1 LLSKEGK
8 NYCDAVLNE
17 LEKNTIYIH
26 RMQLWLAIALPAY
39 ADLEWQCSM
48 TELAIEQNPTHGFT
62 APSEGGEVQ
71 AGNPLPIG
79 GAHQYGDGVNFVLFS
94 RHATR
99 IRLEFYRN
107 ASDSSPSKI
116 IDLDPARHRTGDVW
130 HVWVRGIPS
139 GQLYGYRIE
148 GPYQP
153 EEGHRFNPHKLLL
166 DPFARA
172 LACVEDWDFSAAR
185 GYDSSSSLT
194 DLSISTVD
202 NAGTT
207 PKCIFTNDHFD
218 WEMDSPP
225 KHSASDTVIYETHV
239 RGLTIH
245 PSSGVAHPGTFT
257 GLTEK
262 IPYLQDLGVTAIELM
277 PVLEFNENESI
288 RLNPVTGEKLKNY
301 WGYNP
306 VAYFA
311 PKESYSIDGSHRRQ
325 TVEFREMV
333 KAFHRAGIEVILD
346 IVLNHT
352 AEGNE
357 TGPTISLRGIENSI
371 FYMLQENGRRYYKD
385 FTGVGNTLNANHPI
399 VRQFVMLVLRHWV
412 MHMHVDGFRFDLASV
427 LGRDEHGNILRNAP
441 LLEEIAED
449 PILRDVKL
457 IAEAWDAGGAYQVGS
472 FSTQRWTEWNGRFR
486 DDVRRFWIGDA
497 GMMGS
502 FASRI
507 CGSSDLYQA
516 SGKGPASS
524 LNFVT
529 SHDGFTLND
538 LVSYKQ
544 KHNDENG
551 EYGRDGIDANYSDNC
566 GAEGPSD
573 DAVVE
578 GMRNRL
584 IKTFLL
590 TLFISRGV
598 PMLLGG
604 DEFRRTQRG
613 NNNAYCQDNAVSWF
627 DWSLVEKHKEIR
639 RFTRGMIAFRRTHSV
654 LRREVFYTDADIKWF
669 APNGATPDWMDQ
681 RQKSFACLILGN
693 GEPDL
698 LLMFNADTRSV
709 DFSIPAL
716 PASKIW
722 RLAVDTSRTA
732 PDDLYETGNEPSM
745 QGQISFR
752 VEPRSSAI
760 LLTDG

>member
-1 LLSKEGK
+1 MESDQPNLSGLFMNLGTMNIVQIADGSSMAEAASKQDKSATLEVPSQNG
-8 NYCDAVLNE
+8 DVL
-17 LEKNTIYIH
+17 
-26 RMQLWLAIALPAY
+26 
-39 ADLEWQCSM
+39 
-48 TELAIEQNPTHGFT
+48 
-62 APSEGGEVQ
+62 
-71 AGNPLPIG
+71 AGSPVPW
-79 GAHQYGDGVNFVLFS
+79 GAHQRGEGVNFALFS

-99 IRLEFYRN
+99 VRLELYQN
-107 ASDSSPSKI
+107 ADDSTPTSI
-116 IDLDPARHRTGDVW
+116 IDLDPVRHRTGDIW
-130 HVWVRGIPS
+130 HVWVRGIPV

-166 DPFARA
+166 DPYARA
-172 LACVEDWDFSAAR
+172 IAGVENWDLLAAR
-185 GYDSSSSLT
+185 GYDSSSRLT
-194 DLSISTVD
+194 DLSISTAD

-207 PKCIFTNDHFD
+207 PKCIVTREDFD
-218 WEMDSPP
+218 WEMDEPP
-225 KHSASDTVIYETHV
+225 KHSASDMVIYETHV
-239 RGLTIH
+239 RGFTIH
-245 PSSGVAHPGTFT
+245 PSSKVERPGTFI

-262 IPYLQDLGVTAIELM
+262 IPYLKDLGVTAIELM
-277 PVLEFNENESI
+277 PVLEFNENELM
-288 RLNPVTGEKLKNY
+288 RLNPITTEKLRNY

-306 VAYFA
+306 VALFA
-311 PKESYSIDGSHRRQ
+311 PKQSYSVGGGPGQQ
-325 TVEFREMV
+325 TLEFREMV
-333 KAFHRAGIEVILD
+333 RAFHRAGIEVILD

-352 AEGNE
+352 AEGDE
-357 TGPTISLRGIENSI
+357 LGPTICLRGIENSI
-371 FYMLQENGRRYYKD
+371 FYMLQENCLRYYKD
-385 FTGVGNTLNANHPI
+385 FTGTGNTLNANHPV
-399 VRQFVMLVLRHWV
+399 VRQIVIRVLRYWV

-427 LGRDEHGNILRNAP
+427 LGRDEHGDILRNAP
-441 LLEEIAED
+441 LLDVIAED

-472 FSTQRWTEWNGRFR
+472 FSTQRWGEWNGRFR

-507 CGSSDLYQA
+507 CGSSDLYQT
-516 SGKGPASS
+516 SGKGPGSS
-524 LNFVT
+524 VNFVT

-551 EYGRDGIDANYSDNC
+551 EYSRDGSDANYSDNC
-566 GAEGPSD
+566 GVEGPSD
-573 DAVVE
+573 DPAVE
-578 GMRNRL
+578 AMRNRL

-590 TLFISRGV
+590 SLFISRGI

-613 NNNAYCQDNAVSWF
+613 NNNAYCQDNGVSWF
-627 DWSLVEKHKEIR
+627 DWSLLEKHREIR
-639 RFTRGMIAFRRTHSV
+639 RFARGMIAFRRAHQV
-654 LRREVFYTDADIKWF
+654 LRREVFYTDADIKWL
-669 APNGATPDWMDQ
+669 APNGGSPDWTDS
-681 RQKSFACLILGN
+681 RQKSFACLIPGQT
-693 GEPDL
+693 EPDL
-698 LLMFNADTRSV
+698 FLMFNADTRAV

-722 RLAVDTSRTA
+722 RLAVDTSRSA
-732 PDDLYETGNEPSM
+732 PDDLFAAGKEPSM

-760 LLTDG
+760 LLTEGCEVPSED

>member
-1 LLSKEGK
+1 MA
-8 NYCDAVLNE
+8 DAAIKQNE
-17 LEKNTIYIH
+17 PDTLEA
-26 RMQLWLAIALPAY
+26 RF
-39 ADLEWQCSM
+39 E
-48 TELAIEQNPTHGFT
+48 E
-62 APSEGGEVQ
+62 GEVQ

-99 IRLEFYRN
+99 VRLELYHN
-107 ASDSSPSKI
+107 ADDSSPTKI

-130 HVWVRGIPS
+130 HVWLRGIPA

-153 EEGHRFNPHKLLL
+153 EQGHRFNPHKLLL

-185 GYDSSSSLT
+185 GYDSSSSLS
-194 DLSISTVD
+194 DLSISIVD

-218 WEMDSPP
+218 WEMDAPP
-225 KHSASDTVIYETHV
+225 KHSPSDTVIYETHV
-239 RGLTIH
+239 RGFTIH
-245 PSSGVAHPGTFT
+245 PSSGVAHPGTFI

-262 IPYLQDLGVTAIELM
+262 IPYLKDLGVTAIELM
-277 PVLEFNENESI
+277 PVLEFNENESN
-288 RLNPVTGEKLKNY
+288 RLNPITGEKLRNY

-306 VAYFA
+306 VAFFA
-311 PKESYSIDGSHRRQ
+311 PKQSYSIVGPHRRQ
-325 TVEFREMV
+325 TLEFREMI
-333 KAFHRAGIEVILD
+333 KAFHRSGIEVILD

-357 TGPTISLRGIENSI
+357 KGPTISLRGIENSI

-385 FTGVGNTLNANHPI
+385 FTGAGNTLNANHPV
-399 VRQFVMLVLRHWV
+399 VREFVTLVLRYWV

-441 LLEEIAED
+441 LLESIAED
-449 PILRDVKL
+449 PVLRDIKI

-486 DDVRRFWIGDA
+486 DHVRRFWIGDA
-497 GMMGS
+497 GMMGL

-507 CGSSDLYQA
+507 CGSSDLYQV
-516 SGKGPASS
+516 SGKGPGSS

-551 EYGRDGIDANYSDNC
+551 EYSHDGTDANYSDNC
-566 GAEGPSD
+566 GVEGPSND
-573 DAVVE
+573 PAVE

-604 DEFRRTQRG
+604 DEFRRSQRG
-613 NNNAYCQDNAVSWF
+613 NNNAYCQDNEVNWF
-627 DWSLVEKHKEIR
+627 DWSLLEKHKEIQ
-639 RFTRGMIAFRRTHSV
+639 RFTRRMIAFRRAHPV

-669 APNGATPDWMDQ
+669 APNGGIPDWTDE
-681 RQKSFACLILGN
+681 RQKSFACLILGQA
-693 GEPDL
+693 EPDL
-698 LLMFNADTRSV
+698 FLMFNADTKSV
-709 DFSIPAL
+709 DFAIPVF
-716 PASKIW
+716 PAPKIW
-722 RLAVDTSRTA
+722 RLAVDTSRSA
-732 PDDLYETGNEPSM
+732 PDDLFEAGKEPSM
-745 QGQISFR
+745 EGQISFR

-760 LLTDG
+760 LLTADGEVPSEN

>member
-1 LLSKEGK
+1 
-8 NYCDAVLNE
+8 
-17 LEKNTIYIH
+17 
-26 RMQLWLAIALPAY
+26 
-39 ADLEWQCSM
+39 M
-48 TELAIEQNPTHGFT
+48 TELAIEQSQTKSF
-62 APSEGGEVQ
+62 AALSERGEVQ
-71 AGNPLPIG
+71 AGNPLPW
-79 GAHQYGDGVNFVLFS
+79 GAHQRGDGVNFALFS

-99 IRLEFYRN
+99 VRLELYQN
-107 ASDSSPSKI
+107 ADDSTATRI
-116 IDLDPARHRTGDVW
+116 IELDPMRHRTGDVW
-130 HVWVRGIPS
+130 HVWVRSIPA

-153 EEGHRFNPHKLLL
+153 EQGHRFNPHKLLL

-172 LACVEDWDFSAAR
+172 IAGVKDWDFLAAR
-185 GYDSSSSLT
+185 GYDSSSGQT

-202 NAGTT
+202 DAGTT
-207 PKCIFTNDHFD
+207 PKSIFTLDDFD

-225 KHSASDTVIYETHV
+225 KHPASDMVIYETHV
-239 RGLTIH
+239 RGFTIH
-245 PSSGVAHPGTFT
+245 PSSGVAHPGTFRS
-257 GLTEK
+257 LTEK
-262 IPYLQDLGVTAIELM
+262 IPYLKNLGVTAIELM
-277 PVLEFNENESI
+277 PVIEFNANELV
-288 RLNPVTGEKLKNY
+288 RLNPITAEKLKNY

-306 VAYFA
+306 VAFFA
-311 PKESYSIDGSHRRQ
+311 PKQSYGVGGAAGQQ
-325 TVEFREMV
+325 TLEFREMV

-357 TGPTISLRGIENSI
+357 TGPTICLRGIENSI
-371 FYMLQENGRRYYKD
+371 FYMLQEKGRRYYKD
-385 FTGVGNTLNANHPI
+385 FTGVGNTLHANHPI
-399 VRQFVMLVLRHWV
+399 VREFVMGVLRYWV

-427 LGRDEHGNILRNAP
+427 LGRDGHGNILRNAP
-441 LLEEIAED
+441 LLDVIAED

-472 FSTQRWTEWNGRFR
+472 FSTRRWGEWNGRFR

-497 GMMGS
+497 GMMGL

-507 CGSSDLYQA
+507 CGSSDLYQG
-516 SGKGPASS
+516 SGKGPGSS

-551 EYGRDGIDANYSDNC
+551 ESSRDGSDANYSDNC
-566 GAEGPSD
+566 GVEGPSD
-573 DAVVE
+573 DPAVE
-578 GMRNRL
+578 EMRNRL

-590 TLFISRGV
+590 TLFISRGI

-613 NNNAYCQDNAVSWF
+613 NNNAYCQDNEVSWF
-627 DWSLVEKHKEIR
+627 DWSLVERHKEIH
-639 RFTRGMIAFRRTHSV
+639 RFTRGMIAFRRAHSA
-654 LRREVFYTDADIKWF
+654 LRKEVFYTDADIKWF

-681 RQKSFACLILGN
+681 RQKSFACLILEQS
-693 GEPDL
+693 EPDL
-698 LLMFNADTRSV
+698 FLMFNADSRSV

-716 PASKIW
+716 PGSQIW
-722 RLAVDTSRTA
+722 RLAVDTARAA
-732 PDDLYETGNEPSM
+732 PDDLYEVGNEPSM

>member
-1 LLSKEGK
+1 MS
-8 NYCDAVLNE
+8 V
-17 LEKNTIYIH
+17 
-26 RMQLWLAIALPAY
+26 
-39 ADLEWQCSM
+39 
-48 TELAIEQNPTHGFT
+48 TELAIEQNPAKDF
-62 APSEGGEVQ
+62 AASREESEIQ
-71 AGNPLPIG
+71 SGNPLPIG
-79 GAHQYGDGVNFVLFS
+79 GTHQQGDGVNFVLFS
-94 RHATR
+94 RNATR
-99 IRLEFYRN
+99 VHLELYQHPD
-107 ASDSSPSKI
+107 DSSPSRI
-116 IDLDPARHRTGDVW
+116 IDLDPMRHRTGDIW
-130 HVWVRGIPS
+130 HVWVRGIPA

-166 DPFARA
+166 DPYARA
-172 LACVEDWDFSAAR
+172 IAGVEKWDFLAAR
-185 GYDSSSSLT
+185 GYDSSSTLT

-207 PKCIFTNDHFD
+207 PKCIFTRDHFD

-245 PSSGVAHPGTFT
+245 SSSKVERRGTFA

-277 PVLEFNENESI
+277 PVLEFNENESQL
-288 RLNPVTGEKLKNY
+288 LNPITGEKLKNY

-311 PKESYSIDGSHRRQ
+311 PKQSYSFEGPHRRQ

-352 AEGNE
+352 AESDE
-357 TGPTISLRGIENSI
+357 LGPTICLRGIENSI
-371 FYMLQENGRRYYKD
+371 FYMLQEHQPRYYKD
-385 FTGVGNTLNANHPI
+385 FTGVGNTLNANHPV
-399 VRQFVMLVLRHWV
+399 VREFVTSVLRYWV
-412 MHMHVDGFRFDLASV
+412 MNMHVDGFRFDLASV
-427 LGRDEHGNILRNAP
+427 LGRDEHGNILRDAP
-441 LLEEIAED
+441 LLEGIAED
-449 PILRDVKL
+449 PILRDVKI

-472 FSTQRWTEWNGRFR
+472 FSSQRWTEWNGRFR

-497 GMMGS
+497 GMLGL

-507 CGSSDLYQA
+507 SGSSDLYQA

-538 LVSYKQ
+538 LVSYQQ
-544 KHNDENG
+544 KHNHENG
-551 EYGRDGIDANYSDNC
+551 QFNHDGTNANYSDNC
-566 GAEGPSD
+566 GVEGPSQD
-573 DAVVE
+573 PAVE
-578 GMRNRL
+578 GMRIRM
-584 IKTFLL
+584 IKNFLL

-613 NNNAYCQDNAVSWF
+613 NNNAYCQDNEVSWF
-627 DWSLVEKHKEIR
+627 DWSLLETHKEIH
-639 RFTRGMIAFRRTHSV
+639 RFARGMITFRRTHPV
-654 LRREVFYTDADIKWF
+654 LRREEFYTEADIKWF
-669 APNGATPDWMDQ
+669 APNGASPDWADQ
-681 RQKSFACLILGN
+681 RQKSFAFLILGRT
-693 GEPDL
+693 EPDL
-698 LLMFNADTRSV
+698 FLLFNADTGAV

-716 PASKIW
+716 PVGKIW
-722 RLAVDTSRTA
+722 RLAVDTSRTG
-732 PDDLYETGNEPSM
+732 PDDLFDPGKEPSL
-745 QGQISFR
+745 QGQIGHR
-752 VEPRSSAI
+752 LEARSSAI
-760 LLTDG
+760 LLTDSSEVLHDN